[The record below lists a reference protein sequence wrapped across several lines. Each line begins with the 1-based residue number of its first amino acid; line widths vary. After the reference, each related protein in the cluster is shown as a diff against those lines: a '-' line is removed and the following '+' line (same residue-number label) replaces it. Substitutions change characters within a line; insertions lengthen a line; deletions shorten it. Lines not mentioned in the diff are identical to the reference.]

1 MNDRSSS
8 EPHLPPVR
16 QEVVDELAHHLGRDD
31 QPGFADAERRLAASR
46 AEVAAASAGLIESRE
61 LDLAALEHT
70 LEVLED
76 VASLPEPEEPP
87 LGG

>member
-1 MNDRSSS
+1 MPVDGPAS
-8 EPHLPPVR
+8 EPHVPPVR
-16 QEVVDELAHHLGRDD
+16 QEVVDELVHHLGRDD
-31 QPGFADAERRLAASR
+31 RAAFEDAERELDASR

-76 VASLPEPEEPP
+76 VVALPEPEDPP
-87 LGG
+87 A